1 MCLDGN
7 LTSEMNEYTNALFW
21 VIPDESQLNQRSLIL
36 VTFRPTLLDQAIR
49 EEAMHLLQQDMSLCE
64 KEMDKKKLEL
74 KVSIITC

>member
-1 MCLDGN
+1 
-7 LTSEMNEYTNALFW
+7 MNEYTNALIW

-49 EEAMHLLQQDMSLCE
+49 EEAMHLLQRDMSLCE
-64 KEMDKKKLEL
+64 KEMDKKKLEP

>member
-1 MCLDGN
+1 
-7 LTSEMNEYTNALFW
+7 MNEYTNALFW

-49 EEAMHLLQQDMSLCE
+49 DEAMHLLQRDMSLCE
-64 KEMDKKKLEL
+64 KEMDKKKLEP